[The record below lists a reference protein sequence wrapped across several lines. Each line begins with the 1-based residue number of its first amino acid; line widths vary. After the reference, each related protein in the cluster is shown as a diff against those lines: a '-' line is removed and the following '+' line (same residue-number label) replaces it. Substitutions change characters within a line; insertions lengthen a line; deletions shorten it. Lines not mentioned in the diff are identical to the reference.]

1 MIDRY
6 SLSVPTDKLSKQ
18 MDKFVLKG
26 YIRSCNIHP
35 LKKASIL
42 INHNEDN
49 VLVPAVWGLLPHFS
63 KDLINRGNLFN
74 ASVDGIV
81 SKPSFRI
88 SIRQRRCLIPAD
100 SYYIKHQNKWN
111 RVMKRDRS
119 LMLLAGLYDIVQF
132 DSQQYLSFSMI
143 TVPPNRD
150 LVALKNPMPVDVCST
165 EQANWLESN
174 TCLSDVLSMLKC
186 SDSYQWIHYPI
197 KNKLEDESY
206 DAIDI
211 QDEFVP
217 ERTLFD
223 LA

>member
-6 SLSVPTDKLSKQ
+6 SLSVPADKLSKHT
-18 MDKFVLKG
+18 DKFALKG

-42 INHNEDN
+42 INQNEEN
-49 VLVPAVWGLLPHFS
+49 AMVPAVWGLMPHFS

-100 SYYIKHQNKWN
+100 SYYIKHQNSWH
-111 RVMKRDRS
+111 RVMKRDKS
-119 LMLLAGLYDIVQF
+119 VMLLAGLYDVVQHEA
-132 DSQQYLSFSMI
+132 QQYVSFSMI

-150 LVALKNPMPVDVCST
+150 LVMLKNPMPVDVCLA
-165 EQANWLESN
+165 EQDNWLGSN
-174 TCLSDVLSMLKC
+174 TCLSDVLSTLKC

-197 KNKLEDESY
+197 KNTLEDVNY
-206 DAIDI
+206 DAPDI
-211 QDEFVP
+211 QDEFVA
-217 ERTLFD
+217 ERTLFS